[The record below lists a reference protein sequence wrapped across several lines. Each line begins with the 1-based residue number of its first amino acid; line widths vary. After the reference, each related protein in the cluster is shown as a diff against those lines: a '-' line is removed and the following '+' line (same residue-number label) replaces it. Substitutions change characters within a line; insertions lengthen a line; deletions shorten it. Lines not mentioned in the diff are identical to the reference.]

1 MTEASATLHEPVE
14 LLAEDT
20 MDLHRAL
27 VSLQEELEAVDW
39 YRQRAD
45 ACGDAELRDILRHNM
60 HEEMEH
66 AAMLLEWLR
75 RNEPGFASQMA
86 EYLHVPG
93 PITRAEP
100 DDGQTAIET
109 PMPGATADEP
119 DVESFTIGNL
129 KE

>member
-1 MTEASATLHEPVE
+1 MTEASTTLHEPADQ
-14 LLAEDT
+14 LAEGT
-20 MDLHRAL
+20 IDLHRAL

-45 ACGDAELRDILRHNM
+45 ACTDDELRDILRHNM

-75 RNEPGFASQMA
+75 RNEPSFAGQMA
-86 EYLHVPG
+86 DYLHAPG
-93 PITRAEP
+93 PITAAEGEGGHGNTEP
-100 DDGQTAIET
+100 AGPE
-109 PMPGATADEP
+109 PGPREP
-119 DVESFTIGNL
+119 DVESFTIGKL